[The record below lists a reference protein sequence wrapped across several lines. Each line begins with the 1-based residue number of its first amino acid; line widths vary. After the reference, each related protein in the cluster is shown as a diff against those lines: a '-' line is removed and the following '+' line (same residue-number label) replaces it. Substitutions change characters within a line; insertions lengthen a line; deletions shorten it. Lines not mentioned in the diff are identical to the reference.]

1 MDFCFGCFWRTTEHL
16 CIDQWG
22 GISWGYSDYGKKLSH
37 SLESCDKKCNESA
50 REQRIAL
57 YRSDQQLWPLE
68 WITSSEW
75 IFVLKGNPSEGA
87 SWPENRESAWLFW
100 SFAGFVCLILSICKQ
115 QKYFCASNLTLVLT
129 WWSHIGLLFTNEEQD
144 TKPLLCCVHAGRERN
159 DWQPCQPRPRR
170 RRKSFRKR
178 YSKRL
183 VRSWVRIG
191 ETESCS
197 VFV

>member
-1 MDFCFGCFWRTTEHL
+1 M
-16 CIDQWG
+16 
-22 GISWGYSDYGKKLSH
+22 
-37 SLESCDKKCNESA
+37 
-50 REQRIAL
+50 
-57 YRSDQQLWPLE
+57 
-68 WITSSEW
+68 
-75 IFVLKGNPSEGA
+75 
-87 SWPENRESAWLFW
+87 
-100 SFAGFVCLILSICKQ
+100 ILSICKQ

-197 VFV
+197 VFVQKCTAWEQSWELVIWPKLKRKTQCRFECMYVCVHVCVEGWGVCLC